1 MTRVQ
6 VKGVNVRTNG
16 EGGGRISVTGK
27 EREWEQGGHGGRWED
42 KVTQKGNERSQDLEM
57 GG

>member
-1 MTRVQ
+1 MQ

-42 KVTQKGNERSQDLEM
+42 KVTQKGNGRSQDLEM